1 MHLLLLAVD
10 PDRDGRPRFG
20 PALAPALVLADLLD
34 KTRRGRPAPDS
45 VADYLRARAPG
56 RLDRYVEAARELG
69 ILDVS
74 VRREGYFGHTRI
86 RVADQWPLE
95 RAVDRLLR
103 ILDSAQHPHDR
114 DLALVV
120 LANEIGRAQI
130 HLKGRKHRDRRRR
143 LDTLV
148 SWAGEHGR
156 HRSVANTVLY
166 EGLRAMP
173 LMTRESQEAS
183 FAALAMTT
191 D

>member
-10 PDRDGRPRFG
+10 PDRDGRPRFS

-69 ILDVS
+69 ILEVS

-86 RVADQWPLE
+86 RVADRWPLE
-95 RAVDRLLR
+95 RAVDRLVR
-103 ILDSAQHPHDR
+103 ILSADQHPHDR

-120 LANEIGRAQI
+120 LADEVGRAQV
-130 HLKGRKHRDRRRR
+130 HLKGRKYRDQRRR
-143 LDTLV
+143 LDALV
-148 SWAGEHGR
+148 GWVGSNR
-156 HRSVANTVLY
+156 RSRSVANTVLY
-166 EGLRAMP
+166 DGLQAMP
-173 LMTRESQEAS
+173 LLAPENRDAS
-183 FAALAMTT
+183 FAALR
-191 D
+191 